1 MIGWQSDLEL
11 VCRDDR
17 NVRCKDLNL
26 ENVIELSEWYLV
38 VRGLQNEVAKQTPV
52 NRDTE
57 KFSSG
62 PHHPPGYKEGERMPR
77 CQEAWGEGDEVNACG
92 ILKGILREATTGVLG
107 ETLGFHSWG

>member
-62 PHHPPGYKEGERMPR
+62 PHHPPGYKEGER
-77 CQEAWGEGDEVNACG
+77 ENAQVSG
-92 ILKGILREATTGVLG
+92 GLG
-107 ETLGFHSWG
+107 RRGRGKRLWHS